1 MKVEY
6 KKSFLKD
13 LKKLKNKN
21 LKNSILNCIEEV
33 ESAPNIRQITNLKKL
48 TGYENHYRLKIGD
61 FRIGLKLENDV
72 MYFVVFDHRKD
83 IYRGFP

>member
-13 LKKLKNKN
+13 LKKLKNKI
-21 LKNSILNCIEEV
+21 LKKSILKCIEEV
-33 ESAPNIRQITNLKKL
+33 ESSSNIRQITNLKKL
-48 TGYENHYRLKIGD
+48 TGYENHFRVKIGD
-61 FRIGLKLENDV
+61 YRIGLKLENDV
-72 MYFVVFDHRKD
+72 MYFVVFNHRKD

>member
-61 FRIGLKLENDV
+61 YRIGLKLENDV